1 MGLLCSKPLR
11 SVLVLIFGVLNFPS
25 VYLVYLY
32 LCFLGR
38 GLAMSC
44 DNSERNWGVQ
54 CRSREWFCQQ
64 QHSEILKPRKRDRSK
79 IGHICPFSLLMF
91 KERLPGTFVFALI
104 TVLKRWKQLKAAAVK
119 FWSSLVWS
127 ETEKGPEVDLYLS
140 TLLLNC
146 FGDKTL
152 KWTAHPKTLGLKRFG
167 TNLINEEDTKRKNQ
181 QKRQQF
187 AVNCVTNVNTQ
198 KKEKHNKVSLGKM
211 GGKAVHAQCFM
222 KSN

>member
-1 MGLLCSKPLR
+1 MSWEKLDSSTLIGGRRAEQKRATKETSEGGQRWWAITAEIQFASISKNNTEYWMGLLCSKPLR

-79 IGHICPFSLLMF
+79 IGHFCPFSLLMF

-127 ETEKGPEVDLYLS
+127 ET
-140 TLLLNC
+140 
-146 FGDKTL
+146 
-152 KWTAHPKTLGLKRFG
+152 
-167 TNLINEEDTKRKNQ
+167 
-181 QKRQQF
+181 
-187 AVNCVTNVNTQ
+187 
-198 KKEKHNKVSLGKM
+198 
-211 GGKAVHAQCFM
+211 
-222 KSN
+222 